1 MREFFRR
8 TKVPTYLFL
17 WVQRT
22 NQRGGYV
29 RVTLFVQDCTRMK
42 KQIESIF
49 S

>member
-22 NQRGGYV
+22 NQR
-29 RVTLFVQDCTRMK
+29 VTLFVQDCTRMK